1 MKRMNSQ
8 KGQALILIAFAAV
21 GLFAF
26 TALAIDGSRA
36 FSDKRHAQNTADTS
50 VMAAALAEIR
60 TPGNA
65 TAKFTAGRNAAL
77 ARAVSNGYNNN
88 GTLNVVVPSTNA
100 VIVEL
105 CSNTNVTHAACEGMP
120 AGADATEYIRVRIV
134 SYLPTTFARIIG
146 RQTITNAAEAI
157 AHVAGSS
164 SSSSS
169 GGSGYGITIL
179 GGGCT
184 NGNEGLKFTGSGEV
198 TVEGSIGDNS
208 CFDASGS
215 GNFHITGNIEIS
227 SSFDHSGSGNWNVGG
242 YVWVNGFDK
251 SGSGLFNV
259 AGSFFSDDDFRKTSS
274 GNFSAASLAVV
285 GTATK
290 TGSGTVAPWPPAAGP
305 YQTPGLIT
313 DPFASSLNPPPD
325 PGGCTALSYGGS
337 TSYTI
342 NPGCYTSITRT
353 GSGSLTLNPG
363 IYFLKGDFKT
373 SGSGG
378 FTANGV
384 LIYMK
389 TGELRVNG
397 SGGLSISPMTSGT
410 YQGLSVYM
418 DRSNSDP
425 ISISGSGGSTFV
437 GTVYAPASSYTA
449 NGSGGSFVL
458 DSQII
463 CSRAEFT
470 GSGGL
475 TLRFSPANNYGGAPP
490 NAPSIQLIK

>member
-88 GTLNVVVPSTNA
+88 GALNVVVANTNA

-120 AGADATEYIRVRIV
+120 AGADSSEYIRVRIV

-157 AHVAGSS
+157 AHVSGSS
-164 SSSSS
+164 STSSG
-169 GGSGYGITIL
+169 GGSGYGITTL
-179 GGGCT
+179 GTNCSNGG
-184 NGNEGLKFTGSGEV
+184 LFFTGSGPR
-198 TVEGSIGDNS
+198 TINGSIGDNA
-208 CFDASGS
+208 CFDASGN
-215 GNFHITGNIEIS
+215 GDFTITGNIDIS
-227 SSFDHSGSGNWNVGG
+227 SFFNFSGAGDWTVGG

-251 SGSGLFNV
+251 SGHGSFDV
-259 AGSFFSDDDFRKTSS
+259 AGSFFSNDIFKVRS
-274 GNFSAASLAVV
+274 GDFSAGSLSVV
-285 GTATK
+285 GAANHTF
-290 TGSGTVAPWPPAAGP
+290 GTTVTPWPAALGSSEA
-305 YQTPGLIT
+305 PGTIS

-325 PGGCTALSYGGS
+325 PGGCVARSFGGS
-337 TSYTI
+337 TDATI
-342 NPGCYTSITRT
+342 DPGCYTSITR
-353 GSGSLTLNPG
+353 SGAGNLTLNPG
-363 IYFLKGDFKT
+363 IYFLKGNFNVG
-373 SGSGG
+373 GSGT

-384 LIYMK
+384 MIYMQSGALS
-389 TGELRVNG
+389 TGGNVDLNV
-397 SGGLSISPMTSGT
+397 SPMTSGT
-410 YQGLSVYM
+410 YKGLSVYV
-418 DRSNSDP
+418 DRTNSSP
-425 ISISGSGGSTFV
+425 ITLTGSGNSTFV
-437 GTVYAPASSYTA
+437 GTVYAPSSNYTA
-449 NGSGGSFVL
+449 NGAGSSFVI

-463 CSRAEFT
+463 SLRAEFT

-475 TLRFSPANNYGGAPP
+475 TLNFNPANNFGGAPP
-490 NAPSIQLIK
+490 NAPSIELTK